1 MSHGGEMPD
10 IEATH
15 ALHTTAAPKAVE
27 EDFADT
33 EPPVRSEN
41 EVHLVIAKNGM
52 ATTQDTEEFMGGPI
66 P

>member
-1 MSHGGEMPD
+1 MPS
-10 IEATH
+10 IRPQ
-15 ALHTTAAPKAVE
+15 PKSGRK
-27 EDFADT
+27 DFADT

-41 EVHLVIAKNGM
+41 EVHLVIAKNRM